1 LGAVKVDGCGAAISE
16 WLESDGGAA
25 GRMEELDDEK
35 DDNEAED
42 VDRWTPPARWGASSC
57 FRKGMSCL

>member
-1 LGAVKVDGCGAAISE
+1 MGAVKVDGCGAAISE

-42 VDRWTPPARWGASSC
+42 VDRWTPPARWRASSC